1 MLCKTDI
8 FSGGDI
14 AFDIKVMHGYR
25 RFCNKIYQAT
35 KYVLGKLP
43 SSFKPR
49 PHSSC
54 PSPKISLAE
63 RWILHKLTIASRE
76 INTALTD
83 REFSN
88 AATIVYQYWYNHL
101 CDVYIENSKS
111 ILQSGS
117 SEEQE
122 SALQTLYTAL
132 EGALTMIHP
141 MMPFLTEELWQRLPR
156 RPQDLTPSIVKANYP
171 VYEEEMD
178 DPASEEAY
186 ELLLAV
192 TKAIRSLTAA
202 YSIKD
207 NAELTV
213 QLSDEA
219 SLRTCTEELA
229 SIRSLSG
236 KAVILGGKVNII
248 SGKDEKPP
256 GSVVIAV
263 NASASVF
270 LKVTG
275 RIDIDAEIEKAR
287 KKLNAASDGVKKQR
301 AMVDDETWRQKAD
314 AKVQDGERKKMEN
327 LEAEC
332 REMED
337 SIASF
342 ERLKLE

>member
-1 MLCKTDI
+1 
-8 FSGGDI
+8 
-14 AFDIKVMHGYR
+14 MHGYR

-43 SSFKPR
+43 SSFKPQ
-49 PHSSC
+49 PHSAC
-54 PSPKISLAE
+54 PSPKTSLAE
-63 RWILHKLTIASRE
+63 RWILHKLTIASRD
-76 INTALTD
+76 INEALTD

-88 AATIVYQYWYNHL
+88 AASIVYQYWYNHL

-117 SEEQE
+117 QEEQE

-132 EGALTMIHP
+132 ERGLTMIHP

-156 RPQDLTPSIVKANYP
+156 RPEDSTPSIVKAAYP
-171 VYEEEMD
+171 VYEKEMD
-178 DPASEEAY
+178 DPISEEAY
-186 ELLLAV
+186 ELLLV
-192 TKAIRSLTAA
+192 ITRAIRSLTAG
-202 YSIKD
+202 YNIKESAD
-207 NAELTV
+207 LTV
-213 QLSDEA
+213 QLSDDA
-219 SLRTCTEELA
+219 SLKTCMEELT

-236 KAVILGGKVNII
+236 KAVISGGEVKII
-248 SGKDEKPP
+248 DGKHGKPS
-256 GSVVIAV
+256 GSVVTAV

-301 AMVDDETWRQKAD
+301 AMVDDESWQQKAD
-314 AKVQDGERKKMEN
+314 MKVQEIERKKMEN

-332 REMED
+332 REMEE

-342 ERLKLE
+342 EKLKLE